1 MDQSPPKPSKS
12 KMMLVAI
19 GLTLT
24 GLFMLL
30 HGLGIVNADWSRP
43 NPLTPLWVFCAIGAI
58 LILSGILAAAQAIS
72 VPTRAVNIIGYSAIA
87 LAMIVAHWL
96 VFFSEGARCTV
107 ATDNIFFAVN
117 SLICRGFAGLSL
129 AVFDFIF
136 ILIAATSIWRKR
148 GL

>member
-19 GLTLT
+19 GLALT

-30 HGLGIVNADWSRP
+30 HGLGIVNADWFRP

-96 VFFSEGARCTV
+96 VFFSEDARCTV

-148 GL
+148 EL